1 MNVNIACF
9 EISLFVLLK
18 ITHFGDFLEKAWKNN
33 YIIHPYKGNEAIVA
47 NNKTVLTRNNPQRI

>member
-1 MNVNIACF
+1 MVSHSKRTSVENIEIFSGKLCETACN
-9 EISLFVLLK
+9 S
-18 ITHFGDFLEKAWKNN
+18 N